1 CEVKG
6 GTCVGMYISLTNE
19 NNEWKTAKDGTPIL
33 RYDINRRI
41 ILGNSEP
48 NDYYT
53 FVKAI
58 TLARH
63 GTNEIVQNIYYR
75 DDEPARKN
83 FDQAQKCKYQNL
95 PPSNYGACWVHNWI
109 TDINPSLVPGDYDV
123 WVHVYYC
130 PAYCEGGHR
139 CQMDLGG

>member
-6 GTCVGMYISLTNE
+6 GTCDGMYISLTNE
-19 NNEWKTAKDGTPIL
+19 SNEWKTAKDGTPIL

-41 ILGNSEP
+41 ILGNGDP

-58 TLARH
+58 TLAKH

-83 FDQAQKCKYQNL
+83 FDQAQQ
-95 PPSNYGACWVHNWI
+95 
-109 TDINPSLVPGDYDV
+109 
-123 WVHVYYC
+123 
-130 PAYCEGGHR
+130 
-139 CQMDLGG
+139 